1 MIEGLPAGVRARPAT
16 RADLLAVVDL
26 FLTYDATLQ
35 AEPDPLNE
43 YLQWIWG
50 LPYVDLARDTVLL
63 LDDDGVVGFAQ
74 GISDPET
81 GGPFSVDWGVALAH
95 DLDAV
100 GAPLLTWCERQRD
113 DREIRDP
120 IRTSIVAEDDR
131 ARALLEGRGYVQ
143 VRLMWDMV
151 RSLGEPQDLD
161 VDPDGVEVR
170 AFRVGQDEQL
180 LYRIDETSFRDH
192 WDHVDRTYEAFA
204 ARMFGESWDP
214 SLAFLAEVDGEPAG
228 ELVAIADV
236 GRGCDRLGRGPP
248 RVPGPRRREGPVASC
263 VRRTRCSWPRAGGTL
278 GRCHQPHRCR
288 GVVRGHGHARRSQL
302 RHLRRARGL
311 GLRPA
316 CRAIGRDHQEEP

>member
-1 MIEGLPAGVRARPAT
+1 VIEGLPAGVRARPAT
-16 RADLLAVVDL
+16 RADLPAVVDL

-63 LDDDGVVGFAQ
+63 QDDDGVVGFAQ
-74 GISDPET
+74 GILDPET

-100 GAPLLTWCERQRD
+100 GAALLTWCERQRD

-120 IRTSIVAEDDR
+120 IRASIVAEDDR

-170 AFRVGQDEQL
+170 TFRVGQDEQL
-180 LYRIDETSFRDH
+180 LYRIDETAFRDH

-236 GRGCDRLGRGPP
+236 GRGWIASVGVLRAYRGRG
-248 RVPGPRRREGPVASC
+248 A
-263 VRRTRCSWPRAGGTL
+263 AKAL
-278 GRCHQPHRCR
+278 
-288 GVVRGHGHARRSQL
+288 
-302 RHLRRARGL
+302 LRRAFAELAARGQERVEL
-311 GLRPA
+311 SVDATSPTGAVALYEGMGMYVARSYAIFDGPA
-316 CRAIGRDHQEEP
+316 G

>member
-1 MIEGLPAGVRARPAT
+1 MIDGLPAGVRARPAA

-63 LDDDGVVGFAQ
+63 QDGDGVVGFAQ
-74 GISDPET
+74 GIRDPDT
-81 GGPFSVDWGVALAH
+81 GGPFSVDWGVAPAH

-100 GAPLLTWCERQRD
+100 GSALLTWCERQRD
-113 DREIRDP
+113 DREIPDP

-131 ARALLEGRGYVQ
+131 ARALLERRGYVQ
-143 VRLMWDMV
+143 VRLLWDMV
-151 RSLGEPQDLD
+151 RSLGEPRDVG

-170 AFRVGQDEQL
+170 SFRVGQDEQL

-204 ARMFGESWDP
+204 ARMYGESWDP

-236 GRGCDRLGRGPP
+236 ERGYIASVGVLRAFRGRGAAKAL
-248 RVPGPRRREGPVASC
+248 
-263 VRRTRCSWPRAGGTL
+263 
-278 GRCHQPHRCR
+278 
-288 GVVRGHGHARRSQL
+288 
-302 RHLRRARGL
+302 LRRAFAELAARGHERVEL
-311 GLRPA
+311 SVDASSPTGAVALYEGMGMHVARSYAIFDGPA
-316 CRAIGRDHQEEP
+316 G